1 MKNHKPYLV
10 EDFVLDD
17 SFRNWVLSEDPEE
30 DAYWKTWK
38 NRHPEYWHV
47 MEEAREMVR
56 GLQHQPAEVS
66 QEEIEEGF
74 LEIADHFDQTV
85 QDKAL
90 WSKSFLIK
98 IAAAVLLL
106 VAAGLGVLYQNQSN
120 QQLTEY
126 ITQYGENKK
135 VGLPDGSRV
144 YMKGN
149 TRLSYFPDWE
159 KRRERKVNLQGE
171 AYFQVKEKFYQGRK
185 TKFIVSTQNLDVE
198 VVGTEFVV
206 RNLTHKTR
214 IRLNS
219 GKVKLNLRGRSS
231 MDLSPGDVVD
241 YFTSNREIVKQRKDI
256 GPKSSWL
263 KDFEGSTESTRETAG
278 NKSGEQ
284 TENTGSGQLKK
295 EQPARS
301 VRKSIQKQDP
311 ANTSWLLNRENNN
324 SANPPSQ
331 TGPGIPSPVAS
342 YTGQGA
348 SSGSD
353 QTLYILQLEETGE
366 EERSH
371 TGVIIQEGEDNQ
383 AYIRQIGKNLRSSV
397 EQTGHQN
404 KADAIFSGENYK
416 DEADDLEWSTR
427 QIQDGMN
434 NISFFRIMESYN
446 TNLYSSQKGYENLV
460 DIESEG
466 FANKGIIYQE
476 GEYNEAWI
484 LQYGSFNQA
493 GLDPL
498 TPGVLQEGQYNEIDI
513 MQMGAGHSTQT
524 IQRGNNNQ
532 IEVNQKEK

>member
-1 MKNHKPYLV
+1 MKNHKRYLV

-17 SFRNWVLSEDPEE
+17 SFRNWVLNQDPEE
-30 DAYWKTWK
+30 EAYWKSWK
-38 NRHPEYWHV
+38 DRHPEYWHL

-85 QDKAL
+85 QNKAL
-90 WSKSFLIK
+90 WSKSFMIK

-106 VAAGLGVLYQNQSN
+106 VAAGLGVLYQNHSDHKLN
-120 QQLTEY
+120 EY
-126 ITQYGENKK
+126 VTQYGENKK
-135 VGLPDGSRV
+135 VDLPDGSRV

-171 AYFQVKEKFYQGRK
+171 AYFQVKEQLYQGRK
-185 TKFIVSTQNLDVE
+185 TKFMVSTQNLDVE

-206 RNLTHKTR
+206 QNLTHKTR
-214 IRLNS
+214 VRLNS
-219 GKVKLNLRGRSS
+219 GQVKLNIRGRSS

-241 YFTSNREIVKQRKDI
+241 YFTSNREVVKQRKDI
-256 GPKSSWL
+256 GPKSNWL
-263 KDFEGSTESTRETAG
+263 KDFEGNTESTEETAG
-278 NKSGEQ
+278 SNSKEFTNSKKAGE
-284 TENTGSGQLKK
+284 LK
-295 EQPARS
+295 ETQPAKTKGES
-301 VRKSIQKQDP
+301 VHQQDP

-324 SANPPSQ
+324 TAKPPSQ
-331 TGPGIPSPVAS
+331 ESPMAYSPEAS
-342 YTGQGA
+342 YAGQGA
-348 SSGSD
+348 SSGTD

-371 TGVIIQEGEDNQ
+371 TGIILQQGEDNQ
-383 AYIRQIGKNLRSSV
+383 AYIRQIGKNLRSKV
-397 EQTGHQN
+397 EQTGNRN

-416 DEADDLEWSTR
+416 DETDDLEWSTR

-446 TNLYSSQKGYENLV
+446 TNLYSNQKGYENLV
-460 DIESEG
+460 NIESEG
-466 FANKGIIYQE
+466 FGNKGIIYQE

-484 LQYGSFNQA
+484 LQHGSFNQA

-513 MQMGAGHSTQT
+513 LQLGAGHRTQN